1 MPRCWIPRSCLLV
14 GLIVPGEAGVRT
26 QQPILFP
33 GFSLEVCNS
42 PQITRYGEYCNSM
55 EDQDIIRE
63 FLIESGE
70 NLNRLD
76 QEIVELE
83 RRPQDADLLASIFR
97 TFHTIKG
104 TCGFLGFGTLEAV
117 THQA

>member
-1 MPRCWIPRSCLLV
+1 
-14 GLIVPGEAGVRT
+14 
-26 QQPILFP
+26 
-33 GFSLEVCNS
+33 
-42 PQITRYGEYCNSM
+42 M

-63 FLIESGE
+63 FLIESSE

-83 RRPQDADLLASIFR
+83 RRPQDADLLGSIFR

-104 TCGFLGFGTLEAV
+104 TCAFLGFGTLEAV
-117 THQA
+117 THQAEKLLGQLRSGQRQATRGASPATMGKLRADGSPFRASRST